1 MRNRFFIISL
11 FVALSAMAGVAFA
24 QSSLPSGYGPA
35 GQGGQR
41 QSPPG
46 VFGQVT
52 AINGTTITITDSRNN
67 TTYTIDASSA
77 AVTKNGAASSIASI
91 AVGDTIMVRGTTNG
105 DSVMAAS
112 VSDGFGGQ
120 GNFSGSGRTGSST
133 PHFNA
138 SGTRGGF
145 GNGNRPSDT
154 PSFASGTFPGT
165 HNSPSSSQS
174 QNSTPN
180 GNPNNQSHPGFFG
193 SIMSFLGN
201 IFGFFK
207 F

>member
-91 AVGDTIMVRGTTNG
+91 AVGDTIMVQGTTSG
-105 DSVMAAS
+105 DSVTATSIM
-112 VSDGFGGQ
+112 DGFGG
-120 GNFSGSGRTGSST
+120 GHGTYPGGHGSST
-133 PHFNA
+133 RPFNA
-138 SGTRGGF
+138 SGTPHFSGT
-145 GNGNRPSDT
+145 RPTGT
-154 PSFASGTFPGT
+154 PSGTPPFASGTFPDYHG
-165 HNSPSSSQS
+165 NFPSSTPS
-174 QNSTPN
+174 STPSVTT
-180 GNPNNQSHPGFFG
+180 NQGFFG
-193 SIMSFLGN
+193 SIAGFFAN
-201 IFGFFK
+201 IFSFFK
-207 F
+207 L